1 MQDLVIITDGKPTA
15 NSKAIAE
22 FFNKNHRDVLRDIS
36 NLDCSEEFRE
46 RNFARSTYK
55 SLQNKTLP
63 CYEMTKD
70 GFCFLAMG
78 FTGKEAA
85 KWKEAY
91 ISAFNQMEQIIKTS
105 GGMMDQINEA
115 ISIMEKDKEIASKCG
130 KGLSAWRKVKK
141 EHVKQVE
148 RLKDA
153 AQLTLGFKMGD

>member
-1 MQDLVIITDGKPTA
+1 MTELVMITEGKPTA
-15 NSKAIAE
+15 NSKAIAD
-22 FFNKNHRDVLRDIS
+22 FFKKNHRDVLRDIS
-36 NLDCSEEFRE
+36 NLDCSDEFRE
-46 RNFARSTYK
+46 RNFARSSYK
-55 SLQNKTLP
+55 SLQNKSLP

-91 ISAFNQMEQIIKTS
+91 ILAFNQMEEIIKSS
-105 GGMMDQINEA
+105 GGMMEQINQA
-115 ISIMEKDKEIASKCG
+115 ISIMEQDKEIASRCG
-130 KGLSAWRKVKK
+130 KGLQAWRKVKK
-141 EHVKQVE
+141 EHVKQIE

>member
-1 MQDLVIITDGKPTA
+1 MSDLVLITDGKPTA
-15 NSKAIAE
+15 NSKAIAD
-22 FFNKNHRDVLRDIS
+22 FFNKNHRDVLRDIA
-36 NLDCSEEFRE
+36 NLECSDEFRE
-46 RNFARSTYK
+46 RNFALSSYR
-55 SLQNKTLP
+55 SLQNKKLP

-91 ISAFNQMEQIIKTS
+91 INAFNKMEEIIKSS
-105 GGMMDQINEA
+105 GGMMEQINEA
-115 ISIMEKDKEIASKCG
+115 ISIMEKDQQIASKCG
-130 KGLSAWRKVKK
+130 KGLVAWKRVKK
-141 EHVKQVE
+141 EHIKQIE